1 MRILRYGFTVI
12 VVLVVV
18 VLFWIF
24 WPLPPSGLK
33 EGLYGQSYLAGKIKI
48 RRLWD
53 RPLSLIL
60 SSTPG
65 GKTAL
70 PDVPFFLRPLLPPTV
85 ELYALGSKEGGGWAV
100 AADLGWRSRLFRMA
114 QGLIMDRIQYKGIGA
129 IEGEYMI
136 RTPAGVRLL
145 VYQDGGTLFIAEGEM
160 PIRRILGRE
169 PGSGP
174 DLGISPLKGLFPQAN
189 EGKDIAY
196 FAFSNYD
203 MEVTRVVEEAEKEIG
218 FLLFP
223 SINSMKGGAVKLRY
237 ASGDT
242 LVGEIFFNMREGGDI
257 EGIEGDISYLMDLLD
272 RFLSARNFKIDKTIT
287 REDGNIMAQMIIHPG
302 GGPK

>member
-1 MRILRYGFTVI
+1 MRILRYGLTVI

-18 VLFWIF
+18 ALLWIF

-33 EGLYGQSYLAGKIKI
+33 EGLYGQSYVAGKIKI

-53 RPLSLIL
+53 RPLASIL
-60 SSTPG
+60 SSTQG

-85 ELYALGSKEGGGWAV
+85 ELYVLDGNEGKGWAV
-100 AADLGWRSRLFRMA
+100 ATDLGWRSKLFRMV
-114 QGLIMDRIQYKGIGA
+114 QGLIMDQVQYKGIGA

-160 PIRRILGRE
+160 PIRRILGPE
-169 PGSGP
+169 SGSGY
-174 DLGISPLKGLFPQAN
+174 DIDISPLKGLSLQAG
-189 EGKDIAY
+189 EEKDIAY
-196 FAFSNYD
+196 IAFSNYD
-203 MEVTRVVEEAEKEIG
+203 MEVTRVVEEVEKEIG

-223 SINSMKGGAVKLRY
+223 SISSMKGGTVKLRY
-237 ASGDT
+237 ARGDT
-242 LVGEIFFNMREGGDI
+242 LVGEIFLNIWEGGDI

-272 RFLSARNFKIDKTIT
+272 RFLSAQNFKVDKTIN
-287 REDGNIMAQMIIHPG
+287 REDGHVTAQMMIHPG

>member
-1 MRILRYGFTVI
+1 MRILRYGLTVI
-12 VVLVVV
+12 AVLVVV

-24 WPLPPSGLK
+24 RPLPPSGLK

-53 RPLSLIL
+53 RPLSSIL
-60 SSTPG
+60 SSTLG

-70 PDVPFFLRPLLPPTV
+70 PEVPFFLSPLLPPTV
-85 ELYALGSKEGGGWAV
+85 ELYVLNSKEGGGWAV
-100 AADLGWRSRLFRMA
+100 ATDLGWRSRPFRMV

-129 IEGEYMI
+129 IEGEHTI

-169 PGSGP
+169 SGGGP
-174 DLGISPLKGLFPQAN
+174 DMRISPLKGLSPQAN
-189 EGKDIAY
+189 DGKDIAY
-196 FAFSNYD
+196 IAFSNYD
-203 MEVTRVVEEAEKEIG
+203 MEVSRVVEEVEKEIG
-218 FLLFP
+218 FLLLP
-223 SINSMKGGAVKLRY
+223 SISSMKDGAVKLRY

-242 LVGEIFFNMREGGDI
+242 LVGEIFFNIQEGGDI

-272 RFLSARNFKIDKTIT
+272 RFLSARGFKIDKMIN
-287 REDGNIMAQMIIHPG
+287 REDGNIMAQIMIHPD